1 VRLVRTLG
9 ACALACAA
17 LAAGAGSAG
26 AKTASQPVVVI
37 NHVDNPRGLAFAPN
51 GTLYAAAAGRAGT
64 QCLAPD
70 ECVGLTSA
78 VWKRSNG
85 KNSRLVSN
93 LPSAGGKDG
102 SFTVGVDG
110 VSVAP
115 DGSVFAIE
123 TSAGQDGLPPGFP
136 PRWDT
141 LGHLLRI
148 WPNGRITKVAA
159 IDQYEWDHNPDGAQ
173 LDSDPYAVLALSSHR
188 QLVADAAGNDILE
201 VIDGKI
207 STFAVLPKNQWG
219 GEAVP
224 TSLAKGPDG
233 AIYVGELG
241 GEGTKAGGSRVWRI
255 QPGHKPTVFRTGF
268 TAITGIAFGRSGAL
282 FVTQLTQDPVN
293 FTPDGDVVRVS
304 PSGARTHLGS
314 GQLQFPAGLAIGPSG
329 GVYVSNWSILPGH
342 TSAGGPFGGANGQVV
357 RLP

>member
-1 VRLVRTLG
+1 VRFVRTLC
-9 ACALACAA
+9 ACALACTA
-17 LAAGAGSAG
+17 LAVSAGSAG
-26 AKTASQPVVVI
+26 ASGAFVVVI
-37 NHVDNPRGLAFAPN
+37 DHVNNPRGLAFAPN

-64 QCLAPD
+64 KCLGPD

-78 VWKRSNG
+78 IWKRANG
-85 KNSRLVSN
+85 KNSQLVGS
-93 LPSAGGKDG
+93 LPSAGGQDG

-148 WPNGRITKVAA
+148 WPDGRITKVAA

-173 LDSDPYAVLALSSHR
+173 LDSDPYGVLALSAHR
-188 QLVADAAGNDILE
+188 QLVADAAGNDVLQ
-201 VIDGKI
+201 VVDGHL
-207 STFAVLPKNQWG
+207 STFAVFPKNQWG
-219 GEAVP
+219 GESVP

-241 GEGTKAGGSRVWRI
+241 GEGTRAGGSRVWRVV
-255 QPGHKPTVFRTGF
+255 PGHKPTVFRTGF
-268 TAITGIAFGRSGAL
+268 TSITGIAFGADGSL
-282 FVTQLTQDPVN
+282 YVTELNRDPVN
-293 FTPDGDVVRVS
+293 FTPDGDIVRVR
-304 PSGARTHLGS
+304 PNGARTRMGV
-314 GQLQFPAGLAIGPSG
+314 GALQFPAGLAIGPGG
-329 GVYVSNWSILPGH
+329 GVFTSNWSILPAF
-342 TSAGGPFGGANGQVV
+342 TSAGGPFGGAHGQVV
-357 RLP
+357 RVTS